1 MPTTQTRQQ
10 VLDNI
15 SQCGNMSYAEWVNFL
30 FSVAFLTD
38 INGGTSLSASLRT
51 VIIGG
56 DLLVINWMTD
66 LIADSAIT
74 YYGKHGAYPIIIEEN
89 QDPDNNQWTPNGA
102 PAYSWNA
109 GRTILTL
116 NPQTANTNFIIL

>member
-1 MPTTQTRQQ
+1 MAQTRPQ

-15 SQCGNMSYAEWVNFL
+15 SPCGIMSYAEWQQFL
-30 FSVAFLTD
+30 SSVAFLTD
-38 INGGTSLSASLRT
+38 INGGSNLSSSLRT

-56 DLLVINWMTD
+56 DELVIDWYND
-66 LIADSAIT
+66 LVAGSPNT
-74 YYGKHGAYPIIIEEN
+74 YFAKHGAYPVVIEEN
-89 QDPDNNQWTPNGA
+89 QDADNSQWTPNGA
-102 PAYSWNA
+102 PSYSWNA